1 MFYFYLIIS
10 LSAAVT
16 QGFLWG
22 ASWWLIVT
30 AVSTFV
36 SLYIVSFALLFIP
49 LLLVSLK
56 SKPEKYSGY
65 FRFWIK
71 ELLPIIVFALGVKV
85 EVSGLEKVKREE
97 KLFFIC
103 NHQHD
108 FDPAIILNLF
118 PDNWISPI
126 GKKDIL
132 TEKPFIAK
140 VMHKLDG
147 LFIDRENDRK
157 AVETIVT
164 AAKKLKQ
171 KKVSILIFPEGYTS
185 KTCELLPF
193 RNGALKIAY
202 KSAAPIAVC
211 VLNNTQQI
219 TKNMFR
225 RKTVV
230 NFKVIDV
237 LEYEDYKD
245 LSTVELGEKLH
256 ERMKNELDNL
266 KKSLS

>member
-1 MFYFYLIIS
+1 
-10 LSAAVT
+10 
-16 QGFLWG
+16 
-22 ASWWLIVT
+22 
-30 AVSTFV
+30 
-36 SLYIVSFALLFIP
+36 LLFIP

-56 SKPEKYSGY
+56 SQPEKHSKY

-71 ELLPIIVFALGVKV
+71 ELLPVIVFVLGVKI
-85 EVSGLEKVKREE
+85 EVSGLEKVDKSQ

-108 FDPAIILNLF
+108 FDPAILLNLF
-118 PDNWISPI
+118 PDNWIAPI

-157 AVETIVT
+157 AVETIV
-164 AAKKLKQ
+164 AASKKLKQ

-193 RNGALKIAY
+193 RNGAFKIAY
-202 KSAAPIAVC
+202 KAQAPIAVC

-237 LEYEDYKD
+237 LKYEDYKD

-256 ERMKNELDNL
+256 IQMKNELENL

>member
-10 LSAAVT
+10 LSVAVT

-22 ASWWLIVT
+22 VSWWLIVT
-30 AVSTFV
+30 AVSTFA
-36 SLYIVSFALLFIP
+36 SLYIVSFALLFVP
-49 LLLVSLK
+49 LLFVSLK
-56 SKPEKYSGY
+56 SKPEKHSKY

-85 EVSGLEKVKREE
+85 EVSGLEKVEREE

-108 FDPAIILNLF
+108 FDPAVILYLF
-118 PDNWISPI
+118 PDSWIAPI

-171 KKVSILIFPEGYTS
+171 KKVSILIFLEGYTS

-193 RNGALKIAY
+193 RNGAFKIAY

-245 LSTVELGEKLH
+245 LSTGELGEKLH